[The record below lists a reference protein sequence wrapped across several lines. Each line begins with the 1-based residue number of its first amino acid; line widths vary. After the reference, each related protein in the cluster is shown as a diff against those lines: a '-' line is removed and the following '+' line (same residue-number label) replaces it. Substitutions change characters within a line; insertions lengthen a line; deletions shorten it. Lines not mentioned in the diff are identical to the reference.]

1 MSTGNPPKGSADWL
15 AEQDGADNTTPPA
28 KGTQAWTEQPP
39 QPEPAPKGTE
49 AWTEQHSGENA
60 PAPTESK
67 PTPQTD
73 VAPPADKGIGVSP
86 QNNADAVMGYDQQ
99 IAALQEAANK
109 TKPETEE
116 ERKKRER
123 REKSKKIIAA
133 VGDGLMALSNL
144 YFTTRGAPNMYDHKT
159 MSQQTPLQAQ
169 LDKLKAEREANADK
183 YLQYS
188 LKIGDLQND
197 RAKTLREME
206 AEQERRK
213 LAREKAQ
220 REQEAHGWL
229 AALQPDKQREQ
240 AGKATKAEQEA
251 VTAKAEADNAPDLY
265 KAKVDTEKARGEA
278 QRASATASRAS
289 ARDHDASAEEHRTN
303 ARGRFQWWDE
313 DGNVHYAKTQEEAI
327 TKARQHGTLDS
338 EEVTNTTSTE
348 SDATNR
354 GKPVYVK
361 DKDGKPVVQ
370 TDKNGKPVVGKDGK
384 PVYVKEKKTSSTTT
398 SKRVFYPG
406 IRKKPAANKPAPT
419 PTPKPAAKPQPK
431 ANGGKWASGLT
442 L

>member
-15 AEQDGADNTTPPA
+15 AEQDGADTTPPA
-28 KGTQAWTEQPP
+28 KGTQAWAEQPP

-60 PAPTESK
+60 PAP
-67 PTPQTD
+67 QTD
-73 VAPPADKGIGVSP
+73 VAPPADKGLGVSP

-109 TKPETEE
+109 SKPETEE

-240 AGKATKAEQEA
+240 AGRAEIAEQEA

-289 ARDHDASAEEHRTN
+289 ARDHDASARAHDRSNQNEFS
-303 ARGRFQWWDE
+303 AWDE
-313 DGNVHYAKTQEEAI
+313 NGREYKFRTAAAAEVFAK
-327 TKARQHGTLDS
+327 QHGTMSPD
-338 EEVTNTTSTE
+338 
-348 SDATNR
+348 D
-354 GKPVYVK
+354 
-361 DKDGKPVVQ
+361 VV
-370 TDKNGKPVVGKDGK
+370 
-384 PVYVKEKKTSSTTT
+384 TSSTSNDIVDNGEVMTDSIT
-398 SKRVFYPG
+398 GKPLQQHHYNRKPYP
-406 IRKKPAANKPAPT
+406 
-419 PTPKPAAKPQPK
+419 AKPKRPNPMGG
-431 ANGGKWASGLT
+431 NGKRKNPMS
-442 L
+442 

>member
-1 MSTGNPPKGSADWL
+1 MSMSTGNPPKGSADWL
-15 AEQDGADNTTPPA
+15 AEQDGADTTPPA
-28 KGTQAWTEQPP
+28 KGTQAWAEQPP

-73 VAPPADKGIGVSP
+73 VAPPADKGLGVSP

-289 ARDHDASAEEHRTN
+289 ARDHDASARAHDRSNNNEFS
-303 ARGRFQWWDE
+303 AWDE
-313 DGNVHYAKTQEEAI
+313 NGREHKFHSAAAAEAFAK
-327 TKARQHGTLDS
+327 QHGTF
-338 EEVTNTTSTE
+338 EETDVTS
-348 SDATNR
+348 
-354 GKPVYVK
+354 
-361 DKDGKPVVQ
+361 
-370 TDKNGKPVVGKDGK
+370 
-384 PVYVKEKKTSSTTT
+384 SSTTDSET
-398 SKRVFYPG
+398 NGKSTTTYKKKSGYAKRVVPD
-406 IRKKPAANKPAPT
+406 NT
-419 PTPKPAAKPQPK
+419 PPSRRGGNDNTPP
-431 ANGGKWASGLT
+431 SRRR
-442 L
+442 

>member
-15 AEQDGADNTTPPA
+15 AEQDGADTTPPA
-28 KGTQAWTEQPP
+28 KGTQAWAEQPP
-39 QPEPAPKGTE
+39 QPGPAPKGTE

-73 VAPPADKGIGVSP
+73 VAPPADKGLGVSP

-123 REKSKKIIAA
+123 REKSKKKIAA

-220 REQEAHGWL
+220 REQEEHGWL
-229 AALQPDKQREQ
+229 AALQPYKLREQ

-289 ARDHDASAEEHRTN
+289 ATDHYASARAHDRSNNNEFS
-303 ARGRFQWWDE
+303 AWDE
-313 DGNVHYAKTQEEAI
+313 NGREHKFRTAAAAEAFAK
-327 TKARQHGTLDS
+327 QHGTFKETDVTSTSKTDS
-338 EEVTNTTSTE
+338 ET
-348 SDATNR
+348 
-354 GKPVYVK
+354 
-361 DKDGKPVVQ
+361 
-370 TDKNGKPVVGKDGK
+370 NGK
-384 PVYVKEKKTSSTTT
+384 STTT
-398 SKRVFYPG
+398 Y
-406 IRKKPAANKPAPT
+406 KKKSGYAGRPSPT
-419 PTPKPAAKPQPK
+419 GSG
-431 ANGGKWASGLT
+431 GGKKSPT
-442 L
+442 K

>member
-15 AEQDGADNTTPPA
+15 AEQDGADTTPPA
-28 KGTQAWTEQPP
+28 KGTQVMAEQPP
-39 QPEPAPKGTE
+39 QPDPAPKGTE
-49 AWTEQHSGENA
+49 AWTEQNSGGNA
-60 PAPTESK
+60 PVVESK

-73 VAPPADKGIGVSP
+73 VAPPADKPAGVSP

-109 TKPETEE
+109 SKPETEE

-123 REKSKKIIAA
+123 KEKSKKIIAA

-220 REQEAHGWL
+220 REQEEHGWL

-240 AGKATKAEQEA
+240 AGKATKAEEEA

-278 QRASATASRAS
+278 QRASASASRAS
-289 ARDHDASAEEHRTN
+289 ATDHYASARAHDRSNNNEFS
-303 ARGRFQWWDE
+303 AWDE
-313 DGNVHYAKTQEEAI
+313 NGREHKFRTAEAATAFAK
-327 TKARQHGTLDS
+327 QHGTFEETDETSTRTTDS
-338 EEVTNTTSTE
+338 ETN
-348 SDATNR
+348 
-354 GKPVYVK
+354 GH
-361 DKDGKPVVQ
+361 
-370 TDKNGKPVVGKDGK
+370 
-384 PVYVKEKKTSSTTT
+384 SSTKTT
-398 SKRVFYPG
+398 KKGGYPKRVVPD
-406 IRKKPAANKPAPT
+406 NT
-419 PTPKPAAKPQPK
+419 PPSRRGGNDNTPP
-431 ANGGKWASGLT
+431 SRR
-442 L
+442 

>member
-15 AEQDGADNTTPPA
+15 AEQDGADTTLPA

-73 VAPPADKGIGVSP
+73 VAPPADKGLGVSP

-220 REQEAHGWL
+220 REQEEHGWL

-240 AGKATKAEQEA
+240 AGKASKAEQEA

-289 ARDHDASAEEHRTN
+289 ARDHDASARAHDRSNNNEFS
-303 ARGRFQWWDE
+303 AWDE
-313 DGNVHYAKTQEEAI
+313 NGREHKFHSAAAAEAFAK
-327 TKARQHGTLDS
+327 QHGTF
-338 EEVTNTTSTE
+338 EETDVTS
-348 SDATNR
+348 
-354 GKPVYVK
+354 
-361 DKDGKPVVQ
+361 
-370 TDKNGKPVVGKDGK
+370 
-384 PVYVKEKKTSSTTT
+384 SSTTDSET
-398 SKRVFYPG
+398 NGKSTTTYKKKSGYAKRVVPD
-406 IRKKPAANKPAPT
+406 NT
-419 PTPKPAAKPQPK
+419 PPSRRGGNDNTPP
-431 ANGGKWASGLT
+431 SRRR
-442 L
+442 

>member
-1 MSTGNPPKGSADWL
+1 MSMSTGNPPKGSADWL
-15 AEQDGADNTTPPA
+15 AEQDGADTTPPA
-28 KGTQAWTEQPP
+28 KGTQAWAEQPP

-73 VAPPADKGIGVSP
+73 VAPPADKGLGVSL
-86 QNNADAVMGYDQQ
+86 QNNDDAVMGYDQQ

-289 ARDHDASAEEHRTN
+289 ARDHDASARAHDRSNNNEFS
-303 ARGRFQWWDE
+303 AWDE
-313 DGNVHYAKTQEEAI
+313 NGREHKFHSAAAAEAFAK
-327 TKARQHGTLDS
+327 QHGTF
-338 EEVTNTTSTE
+338 EETDVTS
-348 SDATNR
+348 
-354 GKPVYVK
+354 
-361 DKDGKPVVQ
+361 
-370 TDKNGKPVVGKDGK
+370 
-384 PVYVKEKKTSSTTT
+384 SSTTDSET
-398 SKRVFYPG
+398 NGKSTTTYKKKSGYAKRVVPD
-406 IRKKPAANKPAPT
+406 NT
-419 PTPKPAAKPQPK
+419 PPSRRGGNDNTPP
-431 ANGGKWASGLT
+431 SRRR
-442 L
+442 